1 MYRLFDE
8 EWSLPITLPLLKWW
22 FIVDGHGNV
31 IGDGGGDGVEILS
44 SCSSGCNSDFG
55 PIIDNI
61 IGNNIN
67 ELMVTIK
74 IDAPSTM
81 KKYL

>member
-1 MYRLFDE
+1 MKDII
-8 EWSLPITLPLLKWW
+8 EWNQTKYLQSRKFCQFSSL
-22 FIVDGHGNV
+22 VDFVTEKHLRTSN
-31 IGDGGGDGVEILS
+31 LS
-44 SCSSGCNSDFG
+44 PFGCNSDFG